1 MRRIKKVTSIFLSVI
16 MVFSVFMAVPL
27 TANAA
32 EGLFYDYRIL
42 EDGTAEVTGI
52 NYVDYDHHGGEVFLE
67 LYLHIPSVI
76 DGYKVTSIGK
86 SFINNERI
94 TNDAGYDSYLF
105 YINGVD
111 IPYGVT
117 NICDSGF
124 ENGWCLEEVKISS
137 SVTSIGNSAFYGCEN
152 LKSITILESVTSIGI
167 QAFESGITIRG
178 FANTAAEQYA
188 NENGCNFIALDDSIG
203 DVNCDG
209 VISVGDATILQKNLA
224 DTVVLTPKQLSLA
237 DVNGDGVV
245 NVNDATEIQ
254 RKLVNK

>member
-16 MVFSVFMAVPL
+16 MVFSVFLVVPL

-52 NYVDYDHHGGEVFLE
+52 NYVDNEHHGGEVFLE

-94 TNDAGYDSYLF
+94 TNDAGYDSYYF
-105 YINGVD
+105 FINGVD

-137 SVTSIGNSAFYGCEN
+137 SVTSIGNRAFYGCER
-152 LKSITILESVTSIGI
+152 LKSISILDSVTGIGS
-167 QAFESGITIRG
+167 QAFERGITIRG

-188 NENGCNFIALDDSIG
+188 YENGCNFIALDDSIG

-224 DTVVLTPKQLSLA
+224 DTAALTPKQLSLA
-237 DVNGDGVV
+237 DVNGDGAV

-254 RKLVNK
+254 RKLVKK

>member
-1 MRRIKKVTSIFLSVI
+1 MRKIKKVTSIFLAVL
-16 MVFSVFMAVPL
+16 MVFSAFSALSL

-32 EGLFYDYRIL
+32 ARIKFDYKIL
-42 EDGTAEVTGI
+42 EDGTVELTGI
-52 NYVDYDHHGGEVFLE
+52 NYVDDLHHGGEVILE
-67 LYLHIPSVI
+67 FCLCIPSKI
-76 DGYKVTSIGK
+76 DGYKITSIGK
-86 SFINNERI
+86 SFIDRIRI
-94 TNDAGYDSYLF
+94 TNNEGYESYRFL
-105 YINGVD
+105 ITGVEIAEGITRIDNGA
-111 IPYGVT
+111 
-117 NICDSGF
+117 F
-124 ENGWCLEEVKISS
+124 ESGWCLQEVKIPA
-137 SVTSIGNSAFYGCEN
+137 SVTSIGNNAFSGCEK
-152 LKSITILESVTSIGI
+152 LKSITILDSVTSIGS
-167 QAFESGITIRG
+167 QAFESSITIRG